1 MITPNRTCKFIIT
14 PFFFDK
20 RLGFQVV
27 YSKVGGI
34 APGRLGK
41 LIIMPFLFLPNGSF
55 NPKYHSVGSVLL
67 NRIVFYKRRARPF
80 LFLTGTLVLNVGH
93 GLKIKR
99 IHKGVCLCI
108 ALLFRKYRDRT
119 CKVK

>member
-1 MITPNRTCKFIIT
+1 MITPNSTCKFIIT

-20 RLGFQVV
+20 RLGLQVV

-34 APGRLGK
+34 ASGRLGK

-67 NRIVFYKRRARPF
+67 NWIVFINAEQD
-80 LFLTGTLVLNVGH
+80 LFYLTRTLVPDVGR
-93 GLKIKR
+93 LKIKR
-99 IHKGVCLCI
+99 IHKGAYLCI
-108 ALLFRKYRDRT
+108 ALLFRKCKDRT

>member
-1 MITPNRTCKFIIT
+1 MITSNSTCKFIIT

-20 RLGFQVV
+20 RLGLQVV
-27 YSKVGGI
+27 CSKVGGI
-34 APGRLGK
+34 VPGRLGK

-55 NPKYHSVGSVLL
+55 NPKYHSAGSVLL
-67 NRIVFYKRRARPF
+67 NRIVFINAEQD
-80 LFLTGTLVLNVGH
+80 LFYLTRTLVLDVGH

-99 IHKGVCLCI
+99 IHKSVYLCI
-108 ALLFRKYRDRT
+108 ALLFRKCRDRT

>member
-1 MITPNRTCKFIIT
+1 M
-14 PFFFDK
+14 
-20 RLGFQVV
+20 

-34 APGRLGK
+34 VPGRLSK
-41 LIIMPFLFLPNGSF
+41 LIIMPFLFLTNGSF
-55 NPKYHSVGSVLL
+55 NPKHHSFGSVLL
-67 NRIVFYKRRARPF
+67 NWTVFINAEQD
-80 LFLTGTLVLNVGH
+80 LFYLTGTLVLDVGH

-99 IHKGVCLCI
+99 IHKGEYLCI

>member
-1 MITPNRTCKFIIT
+1 M
-14 PFFFDK
+14 
-20 RLGFQVV
+20 

-34 APGRLGK
+34 VPGRLSK
-41 LIIMPFLFLPNGSF
+41 LIVTSFLFLTDGSF
-55 NPKYHSVGSVLL
+55 NPKYHSFDSVLL
-67 NRIVFYKRRARPF
+67 NLAVFINAKQD
-80 LFLTGTLVLNVGH
+80 LFYLTGTLVLDVGH
-93 GLKIKR
+93 GLKTKR

>member
-1 MITPNRTCKFIIT
+1 MITPNSTCKFMIT

-20 RLGFQVV
+20 RLGLQVV

-34 APGRLGK
+34 VPGRLGK

-67 NRIVFYKRRARPF
+67 NRIVFINAEQD
-80 LFLTGTLVLNVGH
+80 LFYLTRTLVLDVGH

-99 IHKGVCLCI
+99 IHKGVYLCI

>member
-1 MITPNRTCKFIIT
+1 M
-14 PFFFDK
+14 
-20 RLGFQVV
+20 
-27 YSKVGGI
+27 
-34 APGRLGK
+34 PGRLSK

-55 NPKYHSVGSVLL
+55 NPKYHSFDSVLL
-67 NRIVFYKRRARPF
+67 NRAVFINVEQD
-80 LFLTGTLVLNVGH
+80 LFYLTRTLALDVGH

-99 IHKGVCLCI
+99 IHKGVYLCI